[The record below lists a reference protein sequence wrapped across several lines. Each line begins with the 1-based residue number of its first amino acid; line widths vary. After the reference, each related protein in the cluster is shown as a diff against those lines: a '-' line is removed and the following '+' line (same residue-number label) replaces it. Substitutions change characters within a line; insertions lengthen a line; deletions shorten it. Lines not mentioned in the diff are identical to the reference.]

1 MSNITLLRNNMSA
14 GEISPKQMG
23 RVEGASYQNGC
34 QLMENYLPMKG
45 GGARRLP
52 GTYWWGYA
60 ISTGTKKA
68 RIIPYQAIAATYAV
82 ELSDLKARFW
92 KLSDHTLVTY
102 SASVFELTTTITEA
116 ELFEVQ
122 YKTINGELYIV
133 HHSHQVQKIAESTP
147 APFAITTPSFSGART
162 FNASGAYP
170 SVISIYN
177 GRLALGATDNEPSLY
192 ALSRSP
198 TTAGVYRL
206 TDFTL
211 GSAADDAIVGYAN
224 DGLGSKIRWISANRR
239 LAAGLDYTTWMD
251 QVGGA
256 LPTASA
262 FWVAAIGYRGSAALQ
277 AAVLENA
284 ILYVSAPTPQLHM
297 MIYSNEGGGL
307 VDVDLTRDY
316 DHILK
321 PGVVDLA
328 PMVSPEGILWLVR
341 SDGQLVSA
349 TIDTTSGSLNVGF
362 ARHLL
367 ADSGLVESACVTRTA
382 NGDEVWLVTKRGT
395 LRSIE
400 TFIFTED
407 DDFTE
412 IHYLDAGIRWE
423 GTSTY
428 TVSGLSHLEGK
439 TVHAIANGA
448 SMAAAV
454 VASGAVT
461 YAKAFTK
468 IHVGLP
474 HKASVQ
480 PTRPEVQVNAT
491 WQGKKKAIEQVI
503 LRVFRSYAGKAGQDE
518 DTLQT
523 IPYTGRGEQPMG
535 SAPAPITDDLTVPLG
550 GTIDTNGAPL
560 VVQDE
565 PFPFTVLAM
574 MTRIKILE
582 T

>member
-1 MSNITLLRNNMSA
+1 VANITLLRNNLSA

-34 QLMENYLPMKG
+34 QLMENYIPLKG
-45 GGARRLP
+45 GGCRRLP
-52 GTYWWGYA
+52 GTYWRGYA
-60 ISTGTKKA
+60 ITTGTVKA
-68 RIIPYQAIAATYAV
+68 RTIPFPALAATYAV
-82 ELSDLKARFW
+82 ELSNLKARFW

-102 SASVFELTTTITEA
+102 TGPVFELATTITEA

-122 YKTINGELYIV
+122 YRTINGELYIV
-133 HHSHQVQKIAESTP
+133 HHSHAVQKIAESTP
-147 APFAITTPSFSGART
+147 APFAISTPTFTGART
-162 FNASGAYP
+162 FAAAGAYP
-170 SVISIYN
+170 SVISSYA
-177 GRLALGATDNEPSLY
+177 GRLVLGATDNEPTVYL
-192 ALSRSP
+192 LSRSP
-198 TTAGVYRL
+198 VAATGAYRL
-206 TDFTL
+206 TDFTT
-211 GSAADDAIVGYAN
+211 GTNPDDAIVGFAN
-224 DGLGSKIRWISANRR
+224 DAMGSKIKWITANRR
-239 LAAGLDYTTWMD
+239 VAAGLDYTTWMEA
-251 QVGGA
+251 GGI
-256 LPTASA
+256 PTAANFYLSP
-262 FWVAAIGYRGSAALQ
+262 VGYRGSAALQ
-277 AAVLENA
+277 AAVLENS

-321 PGVVDLA
+321 PAVVDLA
-328 PMVSPEGILWLVR
+328 PMVSPEGILWMVR

-349 TIDTTSGSLNVGF
+349 TIDTTSGGLTVGF
-362 ARHLL
+362 SRHLL
-367 ADSGLVESACVTRTA
+367 ADGGLVESVCVLRTTL
-382 NGDEVWLVTKRGT
+382 GDEVWLVTNRGG

-412 IHYLDAGIRWE
+412 IHYVDAGIQWE

-448 SMAAAV
+448 SMPAVV
-454 VASGAVT
+454 VASGVAT
-461 YAKAFTK
+461 YTKAFTK

-474 HKASVQ
+474 HQASVQ
-480 PTRPEVQVNAT
+480 PTRPEIQVNAT

-518 DTLQT
+518 TTLQT
-523 IPYTGRGEQPMG
+523 IPYTGRSEQPMG
-535 SAPAPITDDLTVPLG
+535 NAPAPITDDLDVPLG